1 MKRFFPVLILG
12 LVAAGCGSSK
22 AASPGATSPDT
33 TAKSTAGAAGPTS
46 ADRAIAE
53 LLPTA
58 QSQTR
63 GMVALH
69 MENGK
74 LAITARVQNLKAGS
88 YGFAVHEGDKCEPPD
103 AKSAGA
109 IYNPAKAD
117 KPVGFIGDLKS
128 KGGDRQTLK
137 ITGEGL
143 KLSGPDSI
151 IGHTLVLHAWP
162 YDPSVDI
169 KKVPFLACGKIR
181 ADTP

>member
-1 MKRFFPVLILG
+1 MTRFFSILIIG
-12 LVAAGCGSSK
+12 FIAAGCGGSK
-22 AASPGATSPDT
+22 AASPGAASPDT
-33 TAKSTAGAAGPTS
+33 TAKSAAAQPAS

-74 LAITARVQNLKAGS
+74 LVITARVQNLKAGS
-88 YGFAVHEGDKCEPPD
+88 YGFAVHQGDKCEPPD
-103 AKSAGA
+103 AKTAGA
-109 IYNPAKAD
+109 IFNPQKAD
-117 KPVGFIGDLKS
+117 KPLGFIGDLKS
-128 KGGDRQTLK
+128 KGGDNQTLK
-137 ITGEGL
+137 INADGL
-143 KLSGPDSI
+143 ALSGADSI

-169 KKVPFLACGKIR
+169 QKVPFLACGKIR
-181 ADTP
+181 PDTQ